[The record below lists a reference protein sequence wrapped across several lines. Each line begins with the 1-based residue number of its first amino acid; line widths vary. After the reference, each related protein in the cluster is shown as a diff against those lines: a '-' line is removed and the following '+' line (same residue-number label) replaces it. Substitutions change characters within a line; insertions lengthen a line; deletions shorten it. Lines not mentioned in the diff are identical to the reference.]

1 MHSEFRL
8 SNCGKLRCG
17 GLVPVR
23 EQINQAGV
31 PGKRV
36 LRATADPTR
45 AGVPG
50 KRVLRATADPTRAG
64 VFPVRLKADEWQSG
78 DINWL
83 FDVIAPNQKLTTSV
97 IANFRQIVKEGDL
110 RIHPLVTRL
119 VDAETLKKM
128 GAAPVD
134 K

>member
-23 EQINQAGV
+23 EQINQ
-31 PGKRV
+31 
-36 LRATADPTR
+36 